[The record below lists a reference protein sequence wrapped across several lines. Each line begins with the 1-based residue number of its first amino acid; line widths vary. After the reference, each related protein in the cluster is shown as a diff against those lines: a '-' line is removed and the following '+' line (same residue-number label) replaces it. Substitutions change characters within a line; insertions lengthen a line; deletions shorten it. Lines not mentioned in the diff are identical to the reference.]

1 MTRAR
6 ESPLAPFQFS
16 LRVQMNNFI
25 SQFNRVLRSA
35 YLHFDNF
42 ASSMNEAHWAIFAV
56 IVIGSGVIL
65 MRGKPVQGS

>member
-1 MTRAR
+1 
-6 ESPLAPFQFS
+6 
-16 LRVQMNNFI
+16 MNNFI

-42 ASSMNEAHWAIFAV
+42 ASSMNEAHWTIFAV
-56 IVIGSGVIL
+56 IVIGCGVIL